1 MLLASYGVR
10 SKKIRCDV
18 VTFYFPEDF
27 VGTVLVYVLN
37 VKDWIDDVFVLKR
50 TKTVLPAYAGEE
62 CAVAKSSLAIQIK
75 LGGPPSCSSVLK
87 FSPEGME
94 IITAMLGP
102 ESRKVFDLKIAGLF
116 QIVIV
121 GNKIGAFLAPCG
133 GRGKQPNQ
141 GKCKS
146 KKKRMGSDQARP
158 PLQMS
163 CNREI
168 RL

>member
-10 SKKIRCDV
+10 DKKIRRNV

-27 VGTVLVYVLN
+27 VGAILVYVLN
-37 VKDWIDDVFVLKR
+37 IKDWIDEVFVLKR
-50 TKTVLPAYAGEE
+50 TKTVFPAYAGEK
-62 CAVAKSSLAIQIK
+62 CAVAKSGLAIQIK
-75 LGGPPSCSSVLK
+75 LGGPPGRGAVFQLG
-87 FSPEGME
+87 PEGMKV
-94 IITAMLGP
+94 IAAMLGP
-102 ESRKVFDLKIAGLF
+102 ESRKVFDLKVAGLF

-146 KKKRMGSDQARP
+146 KKKRVGSDQARP